1 MTHFVEV
8 EVVGG
13 SNPLWVTILE
23 SEPLR
28 LGTRLLSDVVD
39 LKVGRVSITPLSAI
53 FYEKFLK
60 FRLLLK
66 K

>member
-1 MTHFVEV
+1 
-8 EVVGG
+8 
-13 SNPLWVTILE
+13 LE